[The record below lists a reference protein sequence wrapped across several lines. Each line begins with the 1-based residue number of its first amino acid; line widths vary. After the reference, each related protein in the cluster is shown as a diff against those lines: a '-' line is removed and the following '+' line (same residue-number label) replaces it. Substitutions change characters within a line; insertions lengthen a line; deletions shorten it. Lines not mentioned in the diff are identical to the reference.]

1 MTERPVPRRSRSPLT
16 RQEHDHRAQADR
28 SSLQSVPNGA
38 PTAPVFS
45 AHATPNWKSPAS
57 SLGPAGSTK
66 TPASGTSVRLW
77 PGRVDAPHG
86 GEDDAAVRSNADVWS
101 DDHEATV
108 EAERRRLTRWALSWT
123 WALLLVVAV
132 TLTALVI
139 WYALFSIGGIGD

>member
-1 MTERPVPRRSRSPLT
+1 M
-16 RQEHDHRAQADR
+16 
-28 SSLQSVPNGA
+28 
-38 PTAPVFS
+38 
-45 AHATPNWKSPAS
+45 
-57 SLGPAGSTK
+57 
-66 TPASGTSVRLW
+66 
-77 PGRVDAPHG
+77 
-86 GEDDAAVRSNADVWS
+86 RSNADVWS